1 MYTGPAIV
9 VAIGVLLGSWALAHH
24 LAAPHKLLLDT
35 PVYERYGDAV
45 VYDGKVPYRDFR
57 PEYPPLSLP
66 TFILPSLVAGRH
78 RKAYYT
84 LWFDR
89 EMAVCAILVLLGVA
103 LITTRLTALGLVAVA
118 PVLLGPV
125 VLSRFDYWPTA
136 LAVLALAAFLR
147 NRLTT
152 AAVLLGAAIG
162 AKLWPAAIGPIL
174 FLHLW
179 RTRGRRTAVAFAG
192 GVVAVTVA
200 IFLPFAIIAPEGIRY
215 SLHRQLG
222 RPIQVESLGG
232 SILIWVHRLFHT
244 AINVKSSFGSQNVD
258 GFGYHAMTIATT
270 ILMLI
275 ALIVVWWQARS
286 VVVGCAAA
294 VTAFLAFGKVFSPQF
309 MIWLVAFVPLV
320 PGTAIAVLFVAA
332 LLLTQAWFPRHYWDY
347 VNSLALR
354 PSGEVLLRDLVVV
367 ALLVLLTLRARR
379 PDPAPLPASAG
390 ATAAEPRAEPARPGV

>member
-1 MYTGPAIV
+1 MQTGPAIV
-9 VAIGVLLGSWALAHH
+9 VAIGVLLGSWSLAHH
-24 LAAPHKLLLDT
+24 LAAPHKLLVDT

-45 VYDGKVPYRDFR
+45 VQGKVPYRDFK

-66 TFILPSLVAGRH
+66 TFVLPSLVAGRH
-78 RKAYYT
+78 HKAEYGV
-84 LWFDR
+84 WFDR
-89 EMAVCAILVLLGVA
+89 EMAVCAVLVLLGVA
-103 LITTRLTALGLVAVA
+103 LITSRPTALGLVAVA

-136 LAVLALAAFLR
+136 LAVLALAAYLR
-147 NRLTT
+147 KRLTT

-162 AKLWPAAIGPIL
+162 AKLWPAAIAPVL

-179 RTRGRRTAVAFAG
+179 RTRGPRVAALFAG
-192 GVVAVTVA
+192 GVVAVTAA

-215 SLHRQLG
+215 SLHRQFG
-222 RPIQVESLGG
+222 RPIQIESLGG
-232 SILIWVHRLFHT
+232 AVLIWIHRFFHT
-244 AINVKSSFGSQNVD
+244 TINVKSSFGSQNID

-270 ILMLI
+270 VLMLV
-275 ALIVVWWQARS
+275 ALVIVWWTARG
-286 VVVGCAAA
+286 VVAGCAAA
-294 VTAFLAFGKVFSPQF
+294 VAAFLAFGKVFSPQF

-332 LLLTQAWFPRHYWDY
+332 LLLTQAWFPRHYWDLT
-347 VNSLALR
+347 NSLALR
-354 PSGEVLLRDLVVV
+354 ESGEVLLRDLVVV

-390 ATAAEPRAEPARPGV
+390 GAAVEPPAERAPRAA

>member
-1 MYTGPAIV
+1 MQTGPAIV
-9 VAIGVLLGSWALAHH
+9 VAIGVLLGSWSLAHH
-24 LAAPHKLLLDT
+24 LAAPHKLLVDT

-45 VYDGKVPYRDFR
+45 VQGKVPYRDFK

-66 TFILPSLVAGRH
+66 TFVLPSLVAGRH
-78 RKAYYT
+78 HKAEYGV
-84 LWFDR
+84 WFDR
-89 EMAVCAILVLLGVA
+89 EMAVCAVLVLLGVA
-103 LITTRLTALGLVAVA
+103 LITTRPTALGLVAVA

-136 LAVLALAAFLR
+136 LAVLALAAYLR
-147 NRLTT
+147 KRLTT

-162 AKLWPAAIGPIL
+162 AKLWPAAIAPVL

-179 RTRGRRTAVAFAG
+179 RTRGPRVAALFAG
-192 GVVAVTVA
+192 GVVAVTAA

-215 SLHRQLG
+215 SLHRQFG
-222 RPIQVESLGG
+222 RPIQIESLGG
-232 SILIWVHRLFHT
+232 AVLIWIHRFFHT
-244 AINVKSSFGSQNVD
+244 TINVKSSFGSQNID

-270 ILMLI
+270 VLMLV
-275 ALIVVWWQARS
+275 ALVIVWWTARG
-286 VVVGCAAA
+286 VVAGCAAA
-294 VTAFLAFGKVFSPQF
+294 VAAFLAFGKVFSPQF

-332 LLLTQAWFPRHYWDY
+332 LLLTQAWFPRHYWDLT
-347 VNSLALR
+347 NSLALR
-354 PSGEVLLRDLVVV
+354 ESGEVLLRDLVVV

-390 ATAAEPRAEPARPGV
+390 GAAVEPPAERAPRAA